1 MKKNKVLLMTLIA
14 LVIGI
19 VIGVQDVSGLVPS
32 CNYLLIAPSNVSSG
46 VETNNQTL
54 KVVIETNTN
63 QTDDANTFIRLK
75 NDETGYTY
83 FTNQTAS
90 VANRTDGT
98 ATYTTEYSQLLDETT
113 YQVSAAFFLLNNTFY
128 NYTATQANCVN
139 STFIVKTTEGFVG
152 QVGIAAAEEKA
163 GVQKTDCTLVY
174 ILIGALVLVLIL
186 KDKK

>member
-1 MKKNKVLLMTLIA
+1 MDKKIWLMALLLAVA
-14 LVIGI
+14 LFA
-19 VIGVQDVSGLVPS
+19 GVKDSEGAITPS

-63 QTDDANTFIRLK
+63 QTDDSNTFIRLS
-75 NDETGYTY
+75 NDETGYAY

-90 VANRTDGT
+90 VVNRTDGT
-98 ATYTTEYSQLLDETT
+98 ALYSIIYSQLLDETT
-113 YQVSAAFFLLNNTFY
+113 YKVSAAFFYLNNTRY

-152 QVGIAAAEEKA
+152 QVGIQAAEEQA
-163 GVQKTDCTLVY
+163 GVSKPNY
-174 ILIGALVLVLIL
+174 MMLIL
-186 KDKK
+186 LIASLILVIFLKEK